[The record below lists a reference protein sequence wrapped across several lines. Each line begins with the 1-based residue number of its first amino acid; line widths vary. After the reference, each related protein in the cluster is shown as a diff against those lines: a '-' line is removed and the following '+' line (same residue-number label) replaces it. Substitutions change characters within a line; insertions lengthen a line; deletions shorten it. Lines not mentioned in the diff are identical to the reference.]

1 MFLQLQCHWI
11 FHPPHSN
18 LRLYLQPITVVIPN
32 LFGTRDQFG
41 GRQLFHGL
49 GVRGSFVE
57 IQAHYIYYITFTVQ
71 FMCYYYY
78 VSSTSTC
85 TYQIVRYQILKVG
98 DPCITA
104 QRQVS
109 VPRLAIF
116 RLKGGRKRAHLY
128 SFRCY
133 FIYLLR
139 EFSNVFSCKQ
149 DIKML
154 ICIIQIQNII

>member
-32 LFGTRDQFG
+32 LFGTTDQFG

-85 TYQIVRYQILKVG
+85 TYQIVRY
-98 DPCITA
+98 
-104 QRQVS
+104 
-109 VPRLAIF
+109 
-116 RLKGGRKRAHLY
+116 
-128 SFRCY
+128 
-133 FIYLLR
+133 
-139 EFSNVFSCKQ
+139 
-149 DIKML
+149 
-154 ICIIQIQNII
+154 